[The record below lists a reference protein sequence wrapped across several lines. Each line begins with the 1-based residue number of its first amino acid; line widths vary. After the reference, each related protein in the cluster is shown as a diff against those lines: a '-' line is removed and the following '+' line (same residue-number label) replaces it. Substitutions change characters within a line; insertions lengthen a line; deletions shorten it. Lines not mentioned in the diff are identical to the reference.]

1 MTVFK
6 TLKLI
11 LISLLHVLIKPVNII
26 HLNLF
31 TLKHT
36 QKKMRIHV
44 RVVVVVKMVLFK
56 CNSYK
61 SLKRRPTSCK
71 GNRKN
76 TNTRFSRVVCLL
88 NACIVGRPERRPK
101 IKVICLVLTGVM

>member
-31 TLKHT
+31 TLKNS
-36 QKKMRIHV
+36 RP
-44 RVVVVVKMVLFK
+44 MVL
-56 CNSYK
+56 
-61 SLKRRPTSCK
+61 
-71 GNRKN
+71 
-76 TNTRFSRVVCLL
+76 LL
-88 NACIVGRPERRPK
+88 NKQVLTSGG
-101 IKVICLVLTGVM
+101 KVCFICLITHFTLFTLCFLSILRYVITAKTQVCTYKYLTGMKPNQ

>member
-31 TLKHT
+31 TLKNS
-36 QKKMRIHV
+36 RP
-44 RVVVVVKMVLFK
+44 MVL
-56 CNSYK
+56 
-61 SLKRRPTSCK
+61 
-71 GNRKN
+71 
-76 TNTRFSRVVCLL
+76 LL
-88 NACIVGRPERRPK
+88 NK
-101 IKVICLVLTGVM
+101 QVLASGESLFNNTFSFYLLFAFCQSYDTL

>member
-31 TLKHT
+31 TLKNS
-36 QKKMRIHV
+36 RPI
-44 RVVVVVKMVLFK
+44 VL
-56 CNSYK
+56 
-61 SLKRRPTSCK
+61 
-71 GNRKN
+71 
-76 TNTRFSRVVCLL
+76 LL
-88 NACIVGRPERRPK
+88 NK
-101 IKVICLVLTGVM
+101 QVLASGGESLFNNTFYFIYSLLFVNLTIRYNS

>member
-31 TLKHT
+31 TLKNSL
-36 QKKMRIHV
+36 
-44 RVVVVVKMVLFK
+44 VL
-56 CNSYK
+56 
-61 SLKRRPTSCK
+61 
-71 GNRKN
+71 
-76 TNTRFSRVVCLL
+76 LL
-88 NACIVGRPERRPK
+88 NK
-101 IKVICLVLTGVM
+101 QVLASGESLFNNTFSFIYSLLFCQSYDTL

>member
-31 TLKHT
+31 TLKNS
-36 QKKMRIHV
+36 RP
-44 RVVVVVKMVLFK
+44 MVL
-56 CNSYK
+56 
-61 SLKRRPTSCK
+61 
-71 GNRKN
+71 
-76 TNTRFSRVVCLL
+76 LL
-88 NACIVGRPERRPK
+88 NK
-101 IKVICLVLTGVM
+101 QVLTSGESLFYLFNNTFTLFTLCFCQSYDTL

>member
-31 TLKHT
+31 TLKNS
-36 QKKMRIHV
+36 RP
-44 RVVVVVKMVLFK
+44 MVLLLNK
-56 CNSYK
+56 QVLASGE
-61 SLKRRPTSCK
+61 SLF
-71 GNRKN
+71 NN
-76 TNTRFSRVVCLL
+76 RFSFIYSLL
-88 NACIVGRPERRPK
+88 FVN
-101 IKVICLVLTGVM
+101 LTIRYNS

>member
-31 TLKHT
+31 TLKNS
-36 QKKMRIHV
+36 RP
-44 RVVVVVKMVLFK
+44 MVL
-56 CNSYK
+56 
-61 SLKRRPTSCK
+61 
-71 GNRKN
+71 
-76 TNTRFSRVVCLL
+76 LL
-88 NACIVGRPERRPK
+88 NK
-101 IKVICLVLTGVM
+101 HVLTSGGKFVYLFNNTFYFIYSLLFVNLTMRYNS

>member
-31 TLKHT
+31 TLKNS
-36 QKKMRIHV
+36 RPI
-44 RVVVVVKMVLFK
+44 VL
-56 CNSYK
+56 
-61 SLKRRPTSCK
+61 
-71 GNRKN
+71 
-76 TNTRFSRVVCLL
+76 LL
-88 NACIVGRPERRPK
+88 NK
-101 IKVICLVLTGVM
+101 QVLASGESLFNNTFYFIYSLLFVNLTIRYNS

>member
-1 MTVFK
+1 M
-6 TLKLI
+6 
-11 LISLLHVLIKPVNII
+11 
-26 HLNLF
+26 
-31 TLKHT
+31 
-36 QKKMRIHV
+36 KMRIYV
-44 RVVVVVKMVLFK
+44 RVVVKWDRFK
-56 CNSYK
+56 CNSHK

-101 IKVICLVLTGVM
+101 IKVICLVLTGVV

>member
-31 TLKHT
+31 TLKNSLVLLLNKQVLT
-36 QKKMRIHV
+36 SGGMF
-44 RVVVVVKMVLFK
+44 VLF
-56 CNSYK
+56 
-61 SLKRRPTSCK
+61 
-71 GNRKN
+71 
-76 TNTRFSRVVCLL
+76 V
-88 NACIVGRPERRPK
+88 
-101 IKVICLVLTGVM
+101 

>member
-31 TLKHT
+31 TIVFF
-36 QKKMRIHV
+36 QNSRP
-44 RVVVVVKMVLFK
+44 MVL
-56 CNSYK
+56 
-61 SLKRRPTSCK
+61 
-71 GNRKN
+71 
-76 TNTRFSRVVCLL
+76 LL
-88 NACIVGRPERRPK
+88 NK
-101 IKVICLVLTGVM
+101 QVLTSGGKFVLFV

>member
-1 MTVFK
+1 MTDP
-6 TLKLI
+6 
-11 LISLLHVLIKPVNII
+11 LHD
-26 HLNLF
+26 
-31 TLKHT
+31 
-36 QKKMRIHV
+36 IHV